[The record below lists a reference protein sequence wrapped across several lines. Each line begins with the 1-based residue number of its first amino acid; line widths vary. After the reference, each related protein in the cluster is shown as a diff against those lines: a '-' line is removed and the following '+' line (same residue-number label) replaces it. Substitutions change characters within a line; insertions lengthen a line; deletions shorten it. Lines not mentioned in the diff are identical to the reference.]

1 MTPTRRRLIVNADD
15 LGRTPGINE
24 GIFKAHERG
33 IVTSATL
40 MVNYPASAAAARA
53 LPRFSS
59 LGVGLHVAL
68 SGGPSALPPE
78 RIRSLVGGDGLF
90 PSRPEGLVEADP
102 QEIFQEV
109 QAQLNLFRTLT
120 GRLPTHLD
128 GHHHCHRLPAVARAL
143 ISIAREEKLPV
154 RSATPAVATLL
165 RQESV
170 ATTDHFDESFY
181 GAGVSRESL
190 SKILRQVPAGTTELM
205 CHPAV
210 IDPELRGA
218 SSYVDE
224 RQAELALL
232 TDAEVLALVRSQGLE
247 LIHFGD
253 L

>member
-1 MTPTRRRLIVNADD
+1 MNPSRRLLIVNADD

-24 GIFKAHERG
+24 GIFQAHERG

-53 LPRFSS
+53 LPRFPD

-68 SGGPSALPPE
+68 SGGPSTLPAQ
-78 RIRSLVGGDGLF
+78 RIPSLVGGDGLF
-90 PSRPEGLVEADP
+90 PSKPEGLMDADP
-102 QEIFQEV
+102 GEIFQEV

-128 GHHHCHRLPAVARAL
+128 GHHHCHRLPAVASAL
-143 ISIAREEKLPV
+143 ITIAREERLPV
-154 RSATPAVATLL
+154 RSAGSAVAKRL

-190 SKILRQVPAGTTELM
+190 SEILRRVPAGTTEVM

-210 IDPELRGA
+210 VDPELRSA

-232 TDAEVLALVRSQGLE
+232 TDAEILALAESQGLE